1 MNRGKFMTDDA
12 RKPAAKPVDYLLLLC
27 LATLWGAS
35 YSLIKVGVETIPPIT
50 FIAARTVIAGALLLA
65 IMRLRGIV
73 MPRDLGTWR
82 RFLFQALMNSVLPF
96 TLIAWAERSIDAGLA
111 AILNSMT
118 PIFTFLL
125 TWLLMRQETVRLR
138 KLVGVMTGFAGVTL
152 IVGIGALGG
161 IGRDVVAEL
170 AVIAATIC
178 YSGAAIFGRTFA
190 SLSPLAPA
198 AGSLICGA
206 VLLVPASLIVDRPWT
221 LAPSAASLG
230 ALIGL
235 AVCSTALAFVIF
247 FRLVRTLGSVG
258 TTAQAYLRAPIGVAI
273 GVVTLGERLAWSSG
287 LGLLLVLIGVG
298 AMTTQ
303 RLPSIRLLLTGR
315 RREPR
320 EIVISAKQ

>member
-1 MNRGKFMTDDA
+1 MNKGKLMTDLPRSA
-12 RKPAAKPVDYLLLLC
+12 PRPADYLLLLC

-35 YSLIKVGVETIPPIT
+35 YSFIRVGVETIPPIT

-65 IMRLRGIV
+65 IMRIRAIA
-73 MPRDLGTWR
+73 MPRDLLTWR

-96 TLIAWAERSIDAGLA
+96 TLIAWAERTIDAGLA

-125 TWLLMRQETVRLR
+125 TWLLMRQETARLR
-138 KLVGVMTGFAGVTL
+138 KLVGVLAGFAGVTL

-161 IGRDVVAEL
+161 IGGDVVAEL
-170 AVIAATIC
+170 AVVAATIC
-178 YSGAAIFGRTFA
+178 YSGAAIFGRKFA

-198 AGSLICGA
+198 AGSLLCGA
-206 VLLVPASLIVDRPWT
+206 VFLVPISLVVDRPWT
-221 LAPSAASLG
+221 LEPSAASLG
-230 ALIGL
+230 ALAGL
-235 AVCSTALAFVIF
+235 AICSTALAFVIF

-287 LGLLLVLIGVG
+287 LGLLLVLAGVA

-303 RLPSIRLLLTGR
+303 RLPSIRFLLTGR
-315 RREPR
+315 WREPR
-320 EIVISAKQ
+320 EIVIPAKQ

>member
-1 MNRGKFMTDDA
+1 MKDA
-12 RKPAAKPVDYLLLLC
+12 EKPSPKPVEYLLLLC
-27 LATLWGAS
+27 LASLWGAS
-35 YSLIKVGVETIPPIT
+35 YSLIKVGVETIPPLT

-65 IMRLRGIV
+65 IMRLRGIA
-73 MPRDLGTWR
+73 MPRDLLTWR

-96 TLIAWAERSIDAGLA
+96 TLIAWAERTIDAGLA

-125 TWLLMRQETVRLR
+125 TWLLMRQEMARLR
-138 KLVGVMTGFAGVTL
+138 KLVGVLTGFAGVTL
-152 IVGIGALGG
+152 IVGVGALRG

-170 AVIAATIC
+170 AVIAATLC
-178 YSGAAIFGRTFA
+178 YSGAAIFGRKFA

-198 AGSLICGA
+198 AGSLLCGA

-221 LAPSAASLG
+221 LTPSAASLG
-230 ALIGL
+230 ALVGL

-287 LGLLLVLIGVG
+287 LGLLLVLVGVG

-303 RLPSIRLLLTGR
+303 RPPSIRFLLSR
-315 RREPR
+315 RRRKPR

>member
-1 MNRGKFMTDDA
+1 MNPDA
-12 RKPAAKPVDYLLLLC
+12 SKPTAKPIDYLLLLC

-50 FIAARTVIAGALLLA
+50 FIAGRTVIAGALLLA
-65 IMRLRGIV
+65 VMRMRGIT
-73 MPRDLGTWR
+73 MPRDLRTWA

-96 TLIAWAERSIDAGLA
+96 TLIAWAEQTIDAGLA

-125 TWLLMRQETVRLR
+125 TWLLMRPETARFR
-138 KLVGVMTGFAGVTL
+138 KLIGVATGFAGVTL
-152 IVGIGALGG
+152 IVGVGALEG

-178 YSGAAIFGRTFA
+178 YAGAAIFGRTF
-190 SLSPLAPA
+190 SNLSPLAPA
-198 AGSLICGA
+198 AGSLLCGA
-206 VLLVPASLIVDRPWT
+206 VVLVPVSLIVDRPWT
-221 LAPSAASLG
+221 LSPSTQSLE
-230 ALIGL
+230 ALVGL

-247 FRLVRTLGSVG
+247 FRLIRTLGSVG

-273 GVVTLGERLAWSSG
+273 GVVTLGEQLAWSSG
-287 LGLLLVLIGVG
+287 LGLLLVLAGVA

-303 RLPSIRLLLTGR
+303 RLPSIRSMLTR
-315 RREPR
+315 RPTETAP
-320 EIVISAKQ
+320 AKQ

>member
-1 MNRGKFMTDDA
+1 MNDDV
-12 RKPAAKPVDYLLLLC
+12 RRPTAKPIDYLLLLC

-50 FIAARTVIAGALLLA
+50 FIAARTVIAGALLLS
-65 IMRLRGIV
+65 IMWLRGIAI
-73 MPRDLGTWR
+73 PRDLLTWR

-96 TLIAWAERSIDAGLA
+96 TLIAWAERTIDAGLA

-125 TWLLMRQETVRLR
+125 TWLLMRQETARLR
-138 KLVGVMTGFAGVTL
+138 KLVGVLTGFAGVTL
-152 IVGIGALGG
+152 IVGVGALGG
-161 IGRDVVAEL
+161 IGRDLVAEL
-170 AVIAATIC
+170 AVIAATLC
-178 YSGAAIFGRTFA
+178 YSGAAIFGRKFA

-198 AGSLICGA
+198 AGSLLCGA
-206 VLLVPASLIVDRPWT
+206 VLLVPVSLIVDHPWQ
-221 LAPSAASLG
+221 LDPSAASLG
-230 ALIGL
+230 ALAGL

-303 RLPSIRLLLTGR
+303 RLPSIRFLLTGR
-315 RREPR
+315 RRDQR
-320 EIVISAKQ
+320 EIVIPVKQ

>member
-1 MNRGKFMTDDA
+1 MTDAA
-12 RKPAAKPVDYLLLLC
+12 RKPSARPIDYLLLLC

-35 YSLIKVGVETIPPIT
+35 YSLIKVGVATIPPIT

-65 IMRLRGIV
+65 IMRFRGIA
-73 MPRDLGTWR
+73 MPRDLLTWR

-96 TLIAWAERSIDAGLA
+96 TLIAWAEQTIDAGLA

-118 PIFTFLL
+118 PILTFLL
-125 TWLLMRQETVRLR
+125 TWLLMRQETARLR
-138 KLVGVMTGFAGVTL
+138 KLVGVLAGFAGVTL
-152 IVGIGALGG
+152 IIGVGALDG

-170 AVIAATIC
+170 AVVAATLC
-178 YSGAAIFGRTFA
+178 YSGAAIFGRKF
-190 SLSPLAPA
+190 SDLSPLVPA

-206 VLLVPASLIVDRPWT
+206 AILVPVSLIVDRPWT
-221 LAPSAASLG
+221 LDPSAASLG

-273 GVVTLGERLAWSSG
+273 GVVSLGERLAWSSG
-287 LGLLLVLIGVG
+287 VGLLLVLIGVA
-298 AMTTQ
+298 AMTAQ
-303 RLPSIRLLLTGR
+303 RLPSIRFLLTGCR
-315 RREPR
+315 RDPR
-320 EIVISAKQ
+320 EIVIPTKQ

>member
-1 MNRGKFMTDDA
+1 MTDAA
-12 RKPAAKPVDYLLLLC
+12 RKPSARPIDYLLLLC

-35 YSLIKVGVETIPPIT
+35 YSLIKVGVATIPPIT

-65 IMRLRGIV
+65 IMRFRGIA
-73 MPRDLGTWR
+73 MPRDFPTWR

-96 TLIAWAERSIDAGLA
+96 TLIAWAEQTIDAGLA

-125 TWLLMRQETVRLR
+125 TWLLMRQETARLR
-138 KLVGVMTGFAGVTL
+138 KLGGVLTGFAGVTL
-152 IVGIGALGG
+152 IIGVGALDG

-170 AVIAATIC
+170 AVVAATLC
-178 YSGAAIFGRTFA
+178 YSGAAIFGRKF
-190 SLSPLAPA
+190 SNLSPLAPA

-206 VLLVPASLIVDRPWT
+206 MILVPVSLIVDRPWT
-221 LAPSAASLG
+221 LDPSAASLG

-287 LGLLLVLIGVG
+287 VGLLLVLIGVA
-298 AMTTQ
+298 AMTAQ
-303 RLPSIRLLLTGR
+303 RIPSLRFPLTGR
-315 RREPR
+315 RRDPR
-320 EIVISAKQ
+320 EIVIPAKQ

>member
-1 MNRGKFMTDDA
+1 MTPDA
-12 RKPAAKPVDYLLLLC
+12 SKPTAKPVDYLLLLG

-65 IMRLRGIV
+65 IMRLRGIA
-73 MPRDLGTWR
+73 MPRDPTTWR

-96 TLIAWAERSIDAGLA
+96 TLIAWAEQTIDAGLA

-125 TWLLMRQETVRLR
+125 TWLLMRPEPARLR
-138 KLVGVMTGFAGVTL
+138 KLVGVTMGFTGVTL
-152 IVGIGALGG
+152 IVGVGALDG
-161 IGRDVVAEL
+161 IGRNVLAEL
-170 AVIAATIC
+170 AVIAATVC
-178 YSGAAIFGRTFA
+178 YSGAAIFGRKFS

-206 VLLVPASLIVDRPWT
+206 VVLVPLSLILDRPWT
-221 LAPSAASLG
+221 LSPSTQSLG
-230 ALIGL
+230 ALVGL

-273 GVVTLGERLAWSSG
+273 GVVTLGEQLAWSSG
-287 LGLLLVLIGVG
+287 VGLLLVLAGVA
-298 AMTTQ
+298 AMTAP
-303 RLPSIRLLLTGR
+303 RLPSIRSLRSCHQPETI
-315 RREPR
+315 P
-320 EIVISAKQ
+320 AKQ